1 MPPVQPLSAYLPDAP
16 DRQALDALSGTALL
30 VFGTNWC
37 GHCQAAQAAI
47 AQVSN
52 DHPDVQLIQVED
64 GKGRPLGR
72 TYSVKLWPTV
82 IVLRNGR
89 EVARVVRPTAAS
101 ELETA
106 LATAGAGQ

>member
-1 MPPVQPLSAYLPDAP
+1 MQPLSAYLPDAP
-16 DRQALDALSGTALL
+16 DRQSLDALSGTTLL
-30 VFGTNWC
+30 VFGANWC
-37 GHCQAAQAAI
+37 RHCQAAQAAI

-52 DHPDVQLIQVED
+52 DHPGMRLIQIED

-89 EVARVVRPTAAS
+89 EVARVVRPTTAS

-106 LATAGAGQ
+106 LATAGTGL